1 MSLFAALIANSTY
14 VVNEKIGIRRVD
26 KLAHPPK
33 TYQSVDSLRLSALRI
48 KQESIVQAI
57 RFSGL
62 ISVLTGL
69 LLAAT
74 LLALHV
80 GKADISLVAAWRD
93 LWTEGRTLAEI
104 VVWDIRLP
112 RVLLALLVGATLGLA
127 GAAMQ
132 GLLRN
137 PLAEPGILGVS
148 SGAALGAVLVLYFG
162 VVASAWYWLPI
173 AAISGAFIALVTVY
187 LLAGLQSSL
196 LALILAGVAINAIAG
211 ALIAVALNFAPS
223 LFAMQEIVFWMMGSL
238 ANRNIE
244 HVYIALPFILVGWL
258 MLFTRAGFLDALSLG
273 EDTAR
278 SLGFHTSRERGI
290 LLIGLALCV
299 GACVAVSGSIGFV
312 GLVVP
317 HLLRPLTGYKP
328 GRLLVA
334 SALGGAL
341 LVLLAD
347 ILVRQLDVAREL
359 KLGVVTSLLGG
370 PFFLFLIIKTRRRWV

>member
-1 MSLFAALIANSTY
+1 MIFVRSINFSVLIIS
-14 VVNEKIGIRRVD
+14 
-26 KLAHPPK
+26 
-33 TYQSVDSLRLSALRI
+33 
-48 KQESIVQAI
+48 
-57 RFSGL
+57 L
-62 ISVLTGL
+62 ISL
-69 LLAAT
+69 LFINSVF
-74 LLALHV
+74 ALHV
-80 GKADISLVAAWRD
+80 GMAEISVWQAWRD
-93 LWTEGRTLAEI
+93 LWVDERSLAEV

-112 RVLLALLVGATLGLA
+112 RVLLALLVGATLGMA

-162 VVASAWYWLPI
+162 VAAGAWYWLPVASI
-173 AAISGAFIALVTVY
+173 TGAFVALLLVY
-187 LLAGLQSSL
+187 VLAGLHSSL
-196 LALILAGVAINAIAG
+196 LALILAGVAINAMAG

-238 ANRNIE
+238 ANRNMN
-244 HVYIALPFILVGWL
+244 HVTVALPFILLGWL
-258 MLFTRAGFLDALSLG
+258 LLLSRSRYLDALSLG
-273 EDTAR
+273 EDSAR
-278 SLGFHTSRERGI
+278 SLGFHTQRERGI
-290 LLIGLALCV
+290 LLLGLALCV

-317 HLLRPLTGYKP
+317 HLLRPLVGYRP

-347 ILVRQLDVAREL
+347 ILVRQLDIAREL

-370 PFFLFLIIKTRRRWV
+370 PFFLLLILKTRSRWV

>member
-1 MSLFAALIANSTY
+1 MIFVRSINFSVLI
-14 VVNEKIGIRRVD
+14 I
-26 KLAHPPK
+26 
-33 TYQSVDSLRLSALRI
+33 
-48 KQESIVQAI
+48 
-57 RFSGL
+57 FL
-62 ISVLTGL
+62 ISL
-69 LLAAT
+69 LFISSVF
-74 LLALHV
+74 ALHV
-80 GKADISLVAAWRD
+80 GMAEISVWQAWRD
-93 LWTEGRTLAEI
+93 LWVDERSLAEV

-112 RVLLALLVGATLGLA
+112 RVLLALLVGATLGMA

-148 SGAALGAVLVLYFG
+148 SGAALGAVLVWYFG
-162 VVASAWYWLPI
+162 VAAGAWYWLPVASI
-173 AAISGAFIALVTVY
+173 TGAFVALLLVY
-187 LLAGLQSSL
+187 VLAGLHSSL
-196 LALILAGVAINAIAG
+196 LALILAGVAINAMAG

-238 ANRNIE
+238 ANRNMN
-244 HVYIALPFILVGWL
+244 HVTVALPFIVVGWL
-258 MLFTRAGFLDALSLG
+258 LLLSRSRYLDALSLG
-273 EDTAR
+273 EDSAR
-278 SLGFHTSRERGI
+278 SLGFHTQRERGI
-290 LLIGLALCV
+290 LLLGLALCV

-317 HLLRPLTGYKP
+317 HLLRPLVGYRP

-347 ILVRQLDVAREL
+347 ILVRQLDIAREL

-370 PFFLFLIIKTRRRWV
+370 PFFLLLILKTRSRWV

>member
-1 MSLFAALIANSTY
+1 M
-14 VVNEKIGIRRVD
+14 
-26 KLAHPPK
+26 
-33 TYQSVDSLRLSALRI
+33 Q
-48 KQESIVQAI
+48 QI

-62 ISVLTGL
+62 ISVLV
-69 LLAAT
+69 LAVMVS
-74 LLALHV
+74 LVFALNI
-80 GKADISLVAAWRD
+80 GMADISLTEAWRD
-93 LWTEGRTLAEI
+93 LWVAERSLAEI

-112 RVLLALLVGATLGLA
+112 RVLLALLVGASLGMA

-162 VVASAWYWLPI
+162 VAASAWYWLPV
-173 AAISGAFIALVTVY
+173 ASISGAFIALLLVY
-187 LLAGLQSSL
+187 LLAGLHSSL

-223 LFAMQEIVFWMMGSL
+223 FFAMQEIVFWMMGSL
-238 ANRNIE
+238 ANRNIH
-244 HVYIALPFILVGWL
+244 HVYIALPFTLLGWGL
-258 MLFTRAGFLDALSLG
+258 LLSRYRFLDALSLG
-273 EDTAR
+273 EDSAR
-278 SLGFHTSRERGI
+278 SLGFHSNRERGI
-290 LLIGLALCV
+290 LLLGLALCV

-317 HLLRPLTGYKP
+317 HLLRPLVGYKP
-328 GRLLVA
+328 GRLLLA

-359 KLGVVTSLLGG
+359 KLGVVTALLGG
-370 PFFLFLIIKTRRRWV
+370 PFFLFLIVKTRSRWI

>member
-1 MSLFAALIANSTY
+1 
-14 VVNEKIGIRRVD
+14 
-26 KLAHPPK
+26 
-33 TYQSVDSLRLSALRI
+33 
-48 KQESIVQAI
+48 
-57 RFSGL
+57 
-62 ISVLTGL
+62 
-69 LLAAT
+69 
-74 LLALHV
+74 V
-80 GKADISLVAAWRD
+80 GKADISLISAWQD
-93 LWTEGRTLAEI
+93 LWTPERTLAEI

-112 RVLLALLVGATLGLA
+112 RVLLALLVGATLGVA

-162 VVASAWYWLPI
+162 VAASAWYWLPM
-173 AAISGAFIALVTVY
+173 ASISGAFIALVTVY

-238 ANRNIE
+238 ANRNIQ

-258 MLFTRAGFLDALSLG
+258 MLFSRAGFLDALSLG

-290 LLIGLALCV
+290 LLVGLALCV

-317 HLLRPLTGYKP
+317 HLLRPLVGYKP
-328 GRLLVA
+328 GRLLFA

>member
-1 MSLFAALIANSTY
+1 MIFVRSINFSVLIIS
-14 VVNEKIGIRRVD
+14 
-26 KLAHPPK
+26 
-33 TYQSVDSLRLSALRI
+33 
-48 KQESIVQAI
+48 
-57 RFSGL
+57 L
-62 ISVLTGL
+62 ISL
-69 LLAAT
+69 LFISSVF
-74 LLALHV
+74 ALHV
-80 GKADISLVAAWRD
+80 GMAEISVWQAWRD
-93 LWTEGRTLAEI
+93 LWVDERSLAEV

-112 RVLLALLVGATLGLA
+112 RVLLALLVGATLGMA

-162 VVASAWYWLPI
+162 VAAGAWYWLPVASI
-173 AAISGAFIALVTVY
+173 TGAFVALLLVY
-187 LLAGLQSSL
+187 VLAGLHSSL
-196 LALILAGVAINAIAG
+196 LALILAGVAINAMAG

-238 ANRNIE
+238 ANRNMN
-244 HVYIALPFILVGWL
+244 HVTVALPFILLGWL
-258 MLFTRAGFLDALSLG
+258 LLLSRSRYLDALSLG
-273 EDTAR
+273 EDSAR
-278 SLGFHTSRERGI
+278 SLGFHTQRERGI
-290 LLIGLALCV
+290 LLLGLALCV

-317 HLLRPLTGYKP
+317 HVLRPLVGYRP
-328 GRLLVA
+328 GRLLIA

-347 ILVRQLDVAREL
+347 ILVRQLDIAREL

-370 PFFLFLIIKTRRRWV
+370 PFFLLLILKTRSRWV

>member
-1 MSLFAALIANSTY
+1 MRSINFSVLIIS
-14 VVNEKIGIRRVD
+14 
-26 KLAHPPK
+26 
-33 TYQSVDSLRLSALRI
+33 
-48 KQESIVQAI
+48 
-57 RFSGL
+57 L
-62 ISVLTGL
+62 ISL
-69 LLAAT
+69 LFISSVF
-74 LLALHV
+74 ALHV
-80 GKADISLVAAWRD
+80 GMAEISVWQAWRD
-93 LWTEGRTLAEI
+93 LWVDERSLAEV

-112 RVLLALLVGATLGLA
+112 RVLLAVLVGATLGMA

-162 VVASAWYWLPI
+162 VAAGAWYWLPVASI
-173 AAISGAFIALVTVY
+173 TGALVALLLVY
-187 LLAGLQSSL
+187 ILAGLHSSL
-196 LALILAGVAINAIAG
+196 LALILAGVAINAMAG

-238 ANRNIE
+238 ANRNMN
-244 HVYIALPFILVGWL
+244 HVTVALPFILLGWL
-258 MLFTRAGFLDALSLG
+258 LLLSRSRYLDALSLG
-273 EDTAR
+273 EDSAR
-278 SLGFHTSRERGI
+278 SLGFHTQRERGI
-290 LLIGLALCV
+290 LLLGLALCV

-317 HLLRPLTGYKP
+317 HLLRPLVGYRP

-347 ILVRQLDVAREL
+347 ILVRQLDIAREL

-370 PFFLFLIIKTRRRWV
+370 PFFLLLILKTRSRWV